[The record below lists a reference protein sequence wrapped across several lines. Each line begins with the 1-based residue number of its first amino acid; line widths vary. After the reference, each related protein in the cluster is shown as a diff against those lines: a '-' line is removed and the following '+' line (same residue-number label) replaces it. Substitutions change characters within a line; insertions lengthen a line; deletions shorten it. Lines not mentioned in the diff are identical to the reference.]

1 MRFGKLLGLIL
12 AVGCVSP
19 AFGTLYQD
27 TENFNTN
34 TDSYWDM
41 VGNYTS
47 PQNFGWSNT
56 DNTGTSVNPPGGT
69 ATGAG
74 ELGGQITRNGTTQAY
89 YAFNVGSV
97 TSSDTLTATGVYEY
111 VSGSGGI
118 NIGWFYAPT
127 STGSGGDD
135 RNFIGIS
142 LDDGKNPYTH
152 ASTGSGDYREQ
163 ASNIPTLIAGT
174 VYPFTIAYDPTA
186 NSGNGT
192 ISVTIDGITHTENI
206 QSGVIGSI
214 PSLDHF
220 GLFPVGSSAVHTVTA
235 YMDDLTFTS
244 ANPLPA
250 PEPASTAML
259 ALLAPLGMRFRS
271 RK

>member
-1 MRFGKLLGLIL
+1 MRYGKFIAFIVAAGLV
-12 AVGCVSP
+12 AP
-19 AFGTLYQD
+19 AFGALQQVTD
-27 TENFNTN
+27 NFNSN
-34 TDSYWDM
+34 TDSYWDG
-41 VGNYTS
+41 VGNRTS
-47 PQNFGWSNT
+47 PQNFGWSNS
-56 DNTGTSVNPPGGT
+56 DNTGNSVNPPSGT
-69 ATGAG
+69 ATGGG
-74 ELGGQITRNGTTQAY
+74 EMGGQITRNGNIQAY

-97 TSSDTLTATGVYEY
+97 TSSDVLSASGVYQY

-118 NIGWFYAPT
+118 NIGWFLGAT

-142 LDDGKNPYTH
+142 LDDGKNVYTH

-163 ASNIPTLIAGT
+163 ASDIPTLTAGVT
-174 VYPFTIAYDPTA
+174 YPFSIVFDPAA
-186 NSGNGT
+186 NGGQGT
-192 ISVTIDGITHTENI
+192 ITATFGNSTHVENI

-214 PSLDHF
+214 PALDHF

-250 PEPASTAML
+250 PEPAS
-259 ALLAPLGMRFRS
+259 LGMLSAGAILLS
-271 RK
+271 RRRRC